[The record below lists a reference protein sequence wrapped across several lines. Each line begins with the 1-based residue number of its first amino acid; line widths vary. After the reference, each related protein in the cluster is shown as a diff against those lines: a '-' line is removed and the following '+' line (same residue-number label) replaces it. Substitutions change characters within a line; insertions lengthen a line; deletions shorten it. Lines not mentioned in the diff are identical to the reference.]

1 MSGCQPEHTTAKH
14 YQGKL
19 THYFTNNTSSA
30 LRSSIYGSTPATQLP
45 HSHPTPDDDDCGFK
59 VRRLGKSYG
68 AYLSLPLL
76 QSNPTPAPFSSC
88 YSPFATSPL
97 SLLPPHPSASSP
109 VNPTQVVIPI
119 EELDLLERLGAGPA
133 GRHRRMEAEEAEQS
147 RAARLLRSQDQQLR
161 EAFTD

>member
-1 MSGCQPEHTTAKH
+1 MVP
-14 YQGKL
+14 L
-19 THYFTNNTSSA
+19 
-30 LRSSIYGSTPATQLP
+30 PPP
-45 HSHPTPDDDDCGFK
+45 HSRSLCLTPLPDDDDDCGFR
-59 VRRLGKSYG
+59 VIRC
-68 AYLSLPLL
+68 LPLTPSPL
-76 QSNPTPAPFSSC
+76 VQPHSRSLFLLLFSLCHPTPLPPTLA
-88 YSPFATSPL
+88 PL
-97 SLLPPHPSASSP
+97 SLLPPLSLPPPHPSAFLP